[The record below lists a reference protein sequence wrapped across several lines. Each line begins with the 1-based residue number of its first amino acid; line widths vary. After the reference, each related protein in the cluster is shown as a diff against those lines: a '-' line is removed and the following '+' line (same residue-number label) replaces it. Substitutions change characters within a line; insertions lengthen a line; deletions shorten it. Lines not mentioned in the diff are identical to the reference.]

1 MVYPLIPGVSLVAM
15 FVILVVSVGLITSSL
30 SGDTVTTLRGG
41 EILLGLALRG
51 EALLDLDL
59 FPGRGLESWDLEFP
73 PGLAR
78 VQSLLCGERPLL
90 GLTARHK
97 YGKFLGENDRC
108 EECIARLNRLFRSLH
123 TLE

>member
-59 FPGRGLESWDLEFP
+59 FPGHGLESWDLEFP

-97 YGKFLGENDRC
+97 YGKFLGEKLRR
-108 EECIARLNRLFRSLH
+108 EECIA
-123 TLE
+123 